1 MKKIFF
7 FGLLLCSMVSRAEI
21 IDKSIRYYLLEDPRE
36 YNVCLPTNYS
46 ADQSYALMVFLH
58 ELKGRIH
65 DDYHQQMAQRFADK
79 YNWIIAMPQSE
90 SYFNIDPSLLGG
102 ASGLENVL
110 DIPAWNSGMS
120 SNTMKGA
127 INTLL
132 EANISNRFA
141 LAAAKL
147 YVAEELYRWENAED
161 EEFIIDMLNEI
172 LDDYPIAQ
180 DSVFLAGMSM
190 GGFMTHRMLIHQ
202 GQYFNAVVAISGLIG
217 DALMDT
223 QPQHGAHPRIM
234 CVHGTA
240 DQIVGYS
247 GYASIYG
254 LSAQMGLSAEET
266 VEYWRQYNDCD
277 ATSAPVYYYPDT
289 VQDGLSFERYTYGN
303 GIDGSEVCF
312 IKVNNG
318 RHEWYDDLA
327 GKDVDYLEEIYRFY
341 TNNMVQPTY
350 PTDVMDTDVDLPQPE
365 KVLIN
370 GQLFIIIGEH
380 RYDMMGNEY
389 AL

>member
-36 YNVCLPTNYS
+36 YFVCLPANYS
-46 ADQSYALMVFLH
+46 SDQSYALAVFLH
-58 ELKGRIH
+58 ELKGNIH
-65 DDYHQQMAQRFADK
+65 DDLHTQLAQRFANK

-102 ASGLENVL
+102 AEGLANVL

-120 SNTMKGA
+120 GNTVKGA
-127 INTLL
+127 INALL
-132 EANISNRFA
+132 EANISNRLV

-147 YVAEELYRWENAED
+147 YVAEEVYRWETAED
-161 EEFIIDMLNEI
+161 EEFILDMLDEI
-172 LDDYPIAQ
+172 KEDYSIAE
-180 DSVFLAGMSM
+180 DSVFLAGISM
-190 GGFMTHRMLIHQ
+190 GGFMTHRMMINQ
-202 GQYFNAVVAISGLIG
+202 GQHFNAAVAISGLIG
-217 DALMDT
+217 DALMNT
-223 QPQHGAHPRIM
+223 QPQHGVHPRIM
-234 CVHGTA
+234 HIHGTS
-240 DQIVGYS
+240 DNIVGYS

-254 LSAQMGLSAEET
+254 LSAQMGLGAEES

-277 ATSAPVYYYPDT
+277 ATSAPVYYYPDKA
-289 VQDGLSFERYTYGN
+289 QDGMTFERYCYGN
-303 GIDGSEVCF
+303 GIDGSEVAF

-318 RHEWYDDLA
+318 RHEMYDDLS
-327 GKDVDYLEEIYRFY
+327 GKDVDYMEEIYRFC
-341 TNNMVQPTY
+341 TNTMVQPTT
-350 PTDVMDTDVDLPQPE
+350 PTGESDIDIDRPQPQ